1 MAQNLLAE
9 YSVSPAFAPPCWEQ
23 NLPNL
28 NPHLTPKNMIQ
39 RTLRGRRL
47 LPLLLLSALTTN
59 LSAANGAATDSGD
72 TAWMLTSTALVLFM
86 MIPGLALFYAGLV
99 KSKNVLSIFM
109 QCFALT
115 CVMSLVWLIC
125 GYSLSFSDGNAFIGG
140 LGNMFLNGITPGTT
154 PRADA
159 PTIPVLLHFAYQM
172 MFFLIT
178 PGLFIGAFAERMK
191 FSAIMAFS
199 IAWSLLVYVPCCYG
213 VWHKAGAFLGLTG
226 VIDLAGGI
234 VVHITAGVAALVACI
249 MVGPRKGYPHTP
261 FLPHNLPF
269 TVAGAAMLWVGWF
282 GFNAGSQ
289 LAANGAAA
297 MTLVVTHLSA
307 CAASVVWMLIE
318 WFRNGK
324 PSVLGIATG
333 SIAGLAAIT
342 PASGKVGPLGAL
354 AIGSVSAIL
363 CWLACAKLK
372 QRFKYDDSLDV
383 FGVHGVGGLVG
394 TLLVAVFGSKHFAG
408 GLGDFEI
415 LPQLKTQFL
424 AALYTIMLSGA
435 VSFVLLHIIRA
446 TLGLRVKANE
456 EDTGLDLADH
466 GESAYSD

>member
-1 MAQNLLAE
+1 
-9 YSVSPAFAPPCWEQ
+9 
-23 NLPNL
+23 
-28 NPHLTPKNMIQ
+28 
-39 RTLRGRRL
+39 
-47 LPLLLLSALTTN
+47 
-59 LSAANGAATDSGD
+59 
-72 TAWMLTSTALVLFM
+72 MLVATALVLFM

-99 KSKNVLSIFM
+99 KAKNVLSIFM

-115 CVMSLVWLIC
+115 CVLSIVWLVC
-125 GYSLSFSDGNAFIGG
+125 GYSLAFSDGNSFIGG
-140 LGNMFLNGITPGTT
+140 LGNTFLRAVSVDSP
-154 PRADA
+154 PRPDA

-178 PGLFIGAFAERMK
+178 PGLFLGAFAERMK
-191 FSAIMAFS
+191 FSAIMLFS

-213 VWHKAGAFLGLTG
+213 VWHRAGSFLGLTG

-249 MVGPRKGYPHTP
+249 VVGPRRGHPTTP

-307 CAASVVWMLIE
+307 CAASIVWMLIE

-342 PASGKVGPLGAL
+342 PASGKVGPIGAL
-354 AIGSVSAIL
+354 VIGSVSAIV

-372 QRFKYDDSLDV
+372 QRFRYDDSLDV
-383 FGVHGVGGLVG
+383 FGVHGVGGFIG
-394 TLLVAVFGSKHFAG
+394 TVLVAVFGSIHFAG
-408 GLGDFEI
+408 GLGDFTI
-415 LPQLKTQFL
+415 LPQLRTQLL
-424 AALYTIMLSGA
+424 AALYTIVLSGV
-435 VSFVLLHIIRA
+435 VSYALLKLIDA
-446 TLGLRVKANE
+446 TIGLRVTTTQENE
-456 EDTGLDLADH
+456 GLDLADH
-466 GESAYSD
+466 GESAYNG

>member
-1 MAQNLLAE
+1 ML
-9 YSVSPAFAPPCWEQ
+9 
-23 NLPNL
+23 
-28 NPHLTPKNMIQ
+28 Q

-47 LPLLLLSALTTN
+47 LLLPILTSATGL
-59 LSAANGAATDSGD
+59 AAADGSPINSGD

-86 MIPGLALFYAGLV
+86 MMPGLALFYAGLV
-99 KSKNVLSIFM
+99 RARNVLSLFM

-115 CVMSLVWLIC
+115 CVMSLVWLVC
-125 GYSLSFSDGNAFIGG
+125 GYSLSFSDGTGPLAAIIGG
-140 LGNMFLNGITPGTT
+140 MDKVMLQGVGPDTA
-154 PRADA
+154 PRPDA
-159 PTIPVLLHFAYQM
+159 PTIPVTLHFAYQM

-191 FSAIMAFS
+191 FSAIMVFS
-199 IAWSLLVYVPCCYG
+199 IAWSLLVYTPCCYG

-234 VVHITAGVAALVACI
+234 VVHITAGVAALVACV

-289 LAANGAAA
+289 VAANGSAA

-318 WFRNGK
+318 WVRNGK

-342 PASGKVGPLGAL
+342 PASGKVGPVGAL
-354 AIGSVSAIL
+354 AIGGISAVL

-372 QRFKYDDSLDV
+372 QKLKYDDSLDV
-383 FGVHGVGGLVG
+383 FGVHGVGGLTG
-394 TLLVAVFGSKHFAG
+394 TILVAVFGSKHFAG

-415 LPQLKTQFL
+415 LPQLKTQVL
-424 AALYTIMLSGA
+424 ASAYTAVLSGV
-435 VSFVLLHIIRA
+435 VSFALLLALKA
-446 TLGLRVKANE
+446 TIGLRVTATEENE
-456 EDTGLDLADH
+456 GLDLADH
-466 GESAYSD
+466 GESAYNA